1 MMKNFI
7 FKKELKMIL
16 NVIIGSATIGVGIM
30 FFINPYKFY
39 VGGINGLV
47 MLIVNTID
55 HFSGGETVINLGLL
69 AIIMQIPLLV
79 LGYIK
84 LSKKF
89 SYYTIFSVVIISTFL
104 ALPITQSWMPNDP
117 LASALAGGILIGLG
131 NGLLLKSGAS
141 SGGTTIL
148 FQYISI
154 KTGKTVGL
162 YQIIYNATIISLAGF
177 LFTPAVAIYTIISQ
191 IIANIVIDMIHTGY
205 NFMKL
210 EIVTDNGR
218 EMASTLAH
226 SLPHGVTYVDATGAY
241 SNLAKTIVYCV
252 ISVHEMDSYMT
263 LIKSIDSKAFVVMTG
278 VQKVRGNFIKKI
290 IN

>member
-1 MMKNFI
+1 MKNI
-7 FKKELKMIL
+7 NFKKELRTIL
-16 NVIIGSATIGVGIM
+16 NVIIGSVTIGVGIM

-55 HFSGGETVINLGLL
+55 HFSSGEMTINLGLL
-69 AIIMQIPLLV
+69 AFIMQIPLLI
-79 LGYIK
+79 LGYLK

-89 SYYTIFSVVIISTFL
+89 SYYSIVAVVIISAFL
-104 ALPITQSWMPNDP
+104 ALPITQSWMPGDP
-117 LASALAGGILIGLG
+117 LASSLAGGILIGLG
-131 NGLLLKSGAS
+131 NGLLLKNGTS

-154 KTGKTVGL
+154 KTGRTVGL
-162 YQIIYNATIISLAGF
+162 YQIIYNATIISLAGV
-177 LFTPAVAIYTIISQ
+177 LFSPAVAIYTIISQ

-210 EIVTDNGR
+210 EVVTDKGK

-226 SLPHGVTYVDATGAY
+226 NLSHGVTYVEGTGAY
-241 SNLAKTIVYCV
+241 SDTPKTIVYCV
-252 ISVHEMDSYMT
+252 ISVHEMDTYMAI
-263 LIKSIDSKAFVVMTG
+263 IKSIDPKAFVVMVG